1 MKAKMR
7 INIIELIID
16 NIKVILVSDSLVDR
30 GIFRADWLRV
40 FWILNPLDYKI

>member
-16 NIKVILVSDSLVDR
+16 NIKILVSDSLVDR